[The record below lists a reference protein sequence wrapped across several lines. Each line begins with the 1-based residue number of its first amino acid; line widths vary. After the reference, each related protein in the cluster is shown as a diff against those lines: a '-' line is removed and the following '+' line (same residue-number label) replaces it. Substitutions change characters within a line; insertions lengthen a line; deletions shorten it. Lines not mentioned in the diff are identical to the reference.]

1 MQELQEIFR
10 WIAYIIV
17 NGLPATLLLTA
28 IGLGIGLVIGLVL
41 ALARV
46 YAPTGIQIVAT
57 VYERIFR
64 SIPILV
70 LMFVFAIGLP
80 WMFAFL
86 GIGTNA
92 ILAAV
97 AFALGL
103 RSSAYQSGIFRSA
116 ILSVDPGQLQAARSI
131 GMSEIMANQ
140 QIVLPQA
147 FRIAVPSWSN
157 EYAVVIKDTSFA
169 LAVGVTEMNKLAF
182 NLYTESPAL
191 MIFILLILTLIYF
204 CFTYPVTKYVGEY
217 MIKRLRRLGLGGG

>member
-1 MQELQEIFR
+1 MQELQEIVR
-10 WIAYIIV
+10 WFQYIIF
-17 NGLPATLLLTA
+17 NGLPATLLLTFL
-28 IGLGIGLVIGLVL
+28 GLGTGLLFGLVL

-46 YAPTGIQIVAT
+46 YAPKGIQIIAT
-57 VYERIFR
+57 IYERIFR

-80 WMFAFL
+80 WMFEFV

-92 ILAAV
+92 ILASV

-103 RSSAYQSGIFRSA
+103 RSSAYQSGIFRGA
-116 ILSVDPGQLQAARSI
+116 ILSVNPGQLQAARAL
-131 GMSEIMANQ
+131 GMTEIKANRH
-140 QIVLPQA
+140 IVLPQA

-191 MIFILLILTLIYF
+191 MMFILLALTLVYF
-204 CFTYPVTKYVGEY
+204 CFTYPITKYVGEF
-217 MIKRLRRLGLGGG
+217 MTKRMRRLGLGGG